1 MTHSNLIPNH
11 RHFLPALAL
20 ALPFIFTSPIALSD
34 DIEVYL
40 QEPPIPAPPNILFV
54 LDESGSMSTEVGS
67 TGESRRDQLVD
78 AMQTLVNDP
87 DMANVNAALLGYT
100 TENDSWQCCWTYT
113 GDQRMIAHTG
123 DFKLIGPNSVNFTD
137 EITGLQ
143 NLSLTPTV
151 SALAAAV
158 EWFDPSI
165 AYSDT
170 EGTAVASPLEGEP
183 AELKCAPNFIVLL
196 SDGIPNTN
204 SMTSYDGVNCA
215 ASVAGNGGRCA
226 DEITQY
232 AYNTDFQTGTGWDDN
247 QNIITHTLG
256 LGLDTTTAAGMTAS
270 AFLTG
275 MATGRYFDVD
285 DGQEMAD
292 AFSEIAQSALSS
304 VNYAFNA
311 PTIPFNPDNAAV
323 SSDEIFIPM
332 FKPANEIFWKGNLK
346 KYTISVTDEAVV
358 LKALNDEDVL
368 DPDTSAFLST
378 RDLFCDG
385 DPCVRDEGDPL
396 VGGAARD
403 MQGTRN
409 LYTNLNSGLAL
420 NDTAN
425 RVHRNTAA
433 ITQAMLGVATDED
446 RTDLLN
452 WITRDPSW
460 TPIDEEAS
468 HVGVMGAPIHTQ
480 PTVVEYTSD
489 ESVVY
494 IPTSEGVLE
503 AIDASTGNELW
514 AFMPSDLLANIRTI
528 KNNESSVIPY
538 YGLDGPLTIYKTG
551 TQTMAIFGM
560 RRGGSKY
567 HLLNIT
573 DRLAPEYVTEIS
585 SADPDFSKLGQTWSK
600 PLFVK
605 MMIDDVSTEVLVFG
619 GGYDPDQDDS
629 TAPDSEGNA
638 IYIVNAADGSF
649 EKSISNSGANL
660 NIPGMTYAI
669 PSDLATIDI
678 DGNGEVDRIYAADVG
693 GRIVRVDIENLA
705 GGIVADINDGSPHH
719 RKFFN
724 TPQIGYYSKG
734 GVQFLS
740 ILIGT
745 GDLANPLDDS
755 FFDRFYM
762 IKDTAIWHTPDPF
775 VTATATNF
783 LNASPAALD
792 RNEVLNVANKGW
804 YVDFTTAEKS
814 FSRAILYDYDIFFT
828 TYSAETVLPE
838 NICEATGTVGAAR
851 IYGLDLIDA
860 GAVIKWD
867 PADETPLTVD
877 DRIDQLGL
885 QGIPPSPMLLF
896 PGGEDDD
903 GNTVIGK
910 KIFLFSDL
918 KKKREWGDRF
928 RPIYW
933 EEVID
938 E

>member
-40 QEPPIPAPPNILFV
+40 QEPPVPAPPNMLFV
-54 LDESGSMSTEVGS
+54 LDESGSMASTVPGTS
-67 TGESRRDQLVD
+67 ESRRDQLVR
-78 AMQTLVNDP
+78 AMKSLVNDP
-87 DMANVNAALLGYT
+87 EMGNVNTALLGYT
-100 TENDSWQCCWTYT
+100 TT
-113 GDQRMIAHTG
+113 GWNVTSRLIARSG
-123 DFKLIGPNSVNFTD
+123 DFKLIEGNQTTFSNQLDLLTNDFM
-137 EITGLQ
+137 
-143 NLSLTPTV
+143 TPTV
-151 SALAAAV
+151 AAMEAAIN
-158 EWFDPSI
+158 WFRRDVVFT
-165 AYSDT
+165 DNG
-170 EGTAVASPLEGEP
+170 GTTRTSPLEGDP
-183 AELKCAPNFIVLL
+183 DTLKCAPNYIVLL
-196 SDGIPNTN
+196 SDGNPNTN
-204 SMTSYDGVNCA
+204 SMTTYNGTICA
-215 ASVAGNGGRCA
+215 NNAIGTGGTCA
-226 DEITQY
+226 NEI
-232 AYNTDFQTGTGWDDN
+232 AAWGFNTDLETGTEWDDT

-256 LGLDTTTAAGMTAS
+256 LDTSAGTSTFLRGVASAGGGSYYGVNNATDMTA
-270 AFLTG
+270 
-275 MATGRYFDVD
+275 
-285 DGQEMAD
+285 
-292 AFSEIAQSALSS
+292 AFSEITRNAQSS

-332 FKPANEIFWKGNLK
+332 FKPANEIFWRGNLK

-452 WITRDPSW
+452 WITRDSNW

-528 KNNESSVIPY
+528 KNNEPSVIPY

-585 SADPDFSKLGQTWSK
+585 SADSDFSKLGQTWSK

-605 MMIDDVSTEVLVFG
+605 MMIDSVSKEVLVFG

-629 TAPDSEGNA
+629 TLPDSEGNA
-638 IYIVNAADGSF
+638 IYIVDAEDGSF
-649 EKSISNSGANL
+649 EKSISNANADL

-745 GDLANPLDDS
+745 GDVANPLDDS